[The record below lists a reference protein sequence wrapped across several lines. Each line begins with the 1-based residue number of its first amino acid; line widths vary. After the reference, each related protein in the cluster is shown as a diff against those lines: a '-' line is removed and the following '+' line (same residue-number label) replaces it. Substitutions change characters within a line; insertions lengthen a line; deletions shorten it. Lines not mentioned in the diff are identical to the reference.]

1 MPLTGLELV
10 TRQQSTSANEMGNH
24 QPRGNAMERRDF
36 VRLSA
41 VGLATTLI
49 TPTLALAKNVKLPP
63 VSDIYY
69 TKDSPG
75 RWKDKVAGHLPS
87 IGIEKAGSNITI
99 KVVTSHEMKGY
110 EHYIVKHV
118 LLDQNYKFL
127 EEHMFNPDKDK
138 AAISTF
144 TLENYSGAI
153 YALSMCNKHD
163 LWLNSATV

>member
-1 MPLTGLELV
+1 
-10 TRQQSTSANEMGNH
+10 
-24 QPRGNAMERRDF
+24 MERRDF
-36 VRLSA
+36 IRLGL
-41 VGLATTLI
+41 VGLGTTVI
-49 TPTLALAKNVKLPP
+49 TPTMALAKNEKQAPMP

-69 TKDSPG
+69 TKESPG

-87 IGIEKAGSNITI
+87 IGIEKAGSKITI
-99 KVVTSHEMKGY
+99 RVVTSHEMKGY

-127 EEHMFNPDKDK
+127 DEHLFNPENDK

-144 TLENYSGAI
+144 TLDNYSGAI

-163 LWLNSATV
+163 LWLNAANV